1 MIQLKD
7 QRQESGDSSTNLQA
21 GRDVHAT
28 FIQEVADPTVAMEI
42 ARKVAQWEIEKYHE
56 AAWVVV
62 ESRLEEFRSEVI
74 KRIDTLDPKRL
85 ESFKDPDVQMMLR
98 DAQRSYA
105 RSGRPDVCRTLV
117 DLVAARCSTQSG
129 GFQAAVISEAVEAVR
144 KLTPAAIAALTVSF
158 ILTRTKAVGVTSP
171 DQLIAWLIENVGP
184 FIDELPSGVHEYEF
198 LEATRS
204 ASISP
209 AFDLPKILLEGY
221 GGLLQRGIT
230 REQIPDPLWA
240 AHEKSTKPLFVP
252 CLRDQSKL
260 HANVLNRKEAI
271 AFAESAGLST
281 IDYRSTLAGGQLSDQ
296 ETMEFISAAYP
307 KWNKLLDS
315 WNTTSLKN
323 LRLTSVGIAIGHS
336 NWSNR
341 TGGRAPLSIWLPDY

>member
-1 MIQLKD
+1 VGVIQLKD

-28 FIQEVADPTVAMEI
+28 FIHEVADPTVAMEI

-105 RSGRPDVCRTLV
+105 RSGRSDVCRTLV

-184 FIDELPSGVHEYEF
+184 FIDELPSRVHEYEF

-204 ASISP
+204 ASISCSVRP
-209 AFDLPKILLEGY
+209 AENTSRRLRRTAPA
-221 GGLLQRGIT
+221 RNHT
-230 REQIPDPLWA
+230 RTD
-240 AHEKSTKPLFVP
+240 S
-252 CLRDQSKL
+252 
-260 HANVLNRKEAI
+260 
-271 AFAESAGLST
+271 
-281 IDYRSTLAGGQLSDQ
+281 RSTLGRPRKVNKTTICSLP
-296 ETMEFISAAYP
+296 ERP
-307 KWNKLLDS
+307 K
-315 WNTTSLKN
+315 
-323 LRLTSVGIAIGHS
+323 
-336 NWSNR
+336 
-341 TGGRAPLSIWLPDY
+341 